1 MMRTLQTSLF
11 GEITYS
17 TEEIYVFEEGIPGF
31 SNLKEFIFLK
41 VEDSPFTVMHAV
53 AEDTYFFLIDPFE
66 RYGKYEF
73 SLNQSVREKLGAEK
87 REDILCY
94 AIVVLREPLMDSTAN
109 LSAPIIIN
117 RETRRGL
124 QFILE
129 QSPYSVRTPLFRV
142 EKTAE
147 QEAEKR

>member
-1 MMRTLQTSLF
+1 MTRTLQTSLF
-11 GEITYS
+11 GEITYNPQ
-17 TEEIYVFEEGIPGF
+17 EIYIFEEGIPGF
-31 SNLKEFIFLK
+31 SNLKEFIFIK

-53 AEDTYFFLIDPFE
+53 AEDMYFFLIDPFE

-73 SLNQSVREKLGAEK
+73 SLSRSAREKLEVAE

-94 AIVVLREPLMDSTAN
+94 AIVVLREPLTDSTAN

-117 RETRRGL
+117 RETRRGM
-124 QFILE
+124 QFMLE
-129 QSPYSVRTPLFRV
+129 QSPYSIRTPLFAV

-147 QEAEKR
+147 QKAERR